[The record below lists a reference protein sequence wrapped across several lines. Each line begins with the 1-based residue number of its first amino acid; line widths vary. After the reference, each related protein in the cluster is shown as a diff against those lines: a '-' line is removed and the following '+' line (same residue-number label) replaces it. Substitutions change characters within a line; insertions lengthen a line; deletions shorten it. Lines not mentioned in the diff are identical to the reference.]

1 MSAGTPSDPRAVLT
15 VGYAHR
21 TLTELGGLLRR
32 SGVRIVAD
40 VRSSPFSRPWPEFNR
55 PHLSEHLPK
64 LGITYHPL
72 RDLGG
77 KGREAS
83 ERSPNAGLPG
93 GWRAYADHMR
103 SEAFAR
109 GLRRLT
115 TLAGV
120 GPVAILC
127 TETDPALCHRRLIA
141 DALTVQGV
149 PVLHLDGAGRAV
161 PHVLTPRLV
170 VREGQITYP
179 PAGEQLQLF

>member
-1 MSAGTPSDPRAVLT
+1 MSTRATSDPRTVLT

-21 TLTELGGLLRR
+21 TFAELCGLLRR
-32 SGVRIVAD
+32 SGVQIVAD
-40 VRSSPFSRPWPEFNR
+40 VRSSPFSRSWPEFSR
-55 PHLSEHLPK
+55 PQLAEHLPK
-64 LGITYHPL
+64 QGITYHHL

-83 ERSPNAGLPG
+83 ERSRNAGLSG
-93 GWRAYADHMR
+93 NWRAYADHMQ

-127 TETDPALCHRRLIA
+127 TESDPAQCHRWLIA

-149 PVLHLDGAGRAV
+149 PVLHLDAAGRAV
-161 PHVLTPRLV
+161 PHTLTPRLV
-170 VREGQITYP
+170 VREGLITYP
-179 PAGEQLQLF
+179 PAGEQLLLF